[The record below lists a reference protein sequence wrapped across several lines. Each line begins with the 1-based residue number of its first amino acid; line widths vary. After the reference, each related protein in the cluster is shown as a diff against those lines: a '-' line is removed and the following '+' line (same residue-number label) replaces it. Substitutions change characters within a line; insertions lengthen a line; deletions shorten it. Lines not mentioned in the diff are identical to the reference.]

1 MKMSSRR
8 IAGLVRGK
16 LVTLSAAVAPAPAGS
31 RTHRA
36 DQPNLGEMARPETPR
51 PARPAVLVP
60 RGLRWRARRGG

>member
-16 LVTLSAAVAPAPAGS
+16 LVTLSAAVAPAL
-31 RTHRA
+31 
-36 DQPNLGEMARPETPR
+36 LGAELIVPTNPTWARWLGLETPR
-51 PARPAVLVP
+51 PARPAGLVP